1 MPWLLTTKSMHALR
15 RKGLDDSLA
24 KFEMSTRDSK
34 ATYLGTRYITDGKVF
49 GLVKLT
55 TDNEV
60 CIVDRITGKQHKLNV
75 RTVRRMT
82 LDEQERYNDT
92 PSYCDPTKGQI
103 KKRTAE
109 IRGSWD
115 HRTRT
120 QRLQPRPLPIGD
132 FNREL

>member
-1 MPWLLTTKSMHALR
+1 MFEMR
-15 RKGLDDSLA
+15 RTGLDDSLA
-24 KFEMSTRDSK
+24 KSEMSTRDSK
-34 ATYLGTRYITDGKVF
+34 ATYLGTRYITDGKLF

-55 TDNEV
+55 TTNEV
-60 CIVDRITGKQHKLNV
+60 CIFDRTTGRQHKLHV

-92 PSYCDPTKGQI
+92 PSYCDPTKDQI

-120 QRLQPRPLPIGD
+120 LRLQPRPLPIGD
-132 FNREL
+132 FNRELLCLS